1 VNALLAAACGIAVL
15 GGLVLVMYGLRRT
28 RVVRRPGSRSTSA
41 RRSLGETWARLT
53 RRPPGTRGRKRDRL
67 LLIGFGAGLVG
78 YLATGWFLLLPVVP
92 VAFVVIPYL
101 LGDPPNREVEL
112 LSGLDRWVRGMAATL
127 QSGQSISDTLRS
139 SARNA
144 PPMLAEEVRLL
155 VLRLEHRWPVRDGLQ
170 AMADALDSPDADA
183 VLAALALAAHRG
195 GTGATSTLNALTE
208 SIQDRL
214 RALRDIES
222 ERAKPRV
229 VVRQVTVISLAVL
242 GIALVVGGEFFAP
255 YRSGIGQAILAAL
268 LTAYV
273 ASLLVMRRVTAP
285 PRRQRILQ
293 EARS

>member
-1 VNALLAAACGIAVL
+1 MNALLAGASGTAIL
-15 GGLVLVMYGLRRT
+15 GGLWLVALGMRR
-28 RVVRRPGSRSTSA
+28 SRLPARHTSA
-41 RRSLGETWARLT
+41 RRTSFETWVWLT
-53 RRPPGTRGRKRDRL
+53 RRPPGVRGRRRDRI
-67 LLIGFGAGLVG
+67 LLIGLGAGLVG
-78 YLATGWFLLLPVVP
+78 YLVTGWALLLPLAP
-92 VAFVVIPYL
+92 VAFVGVPYL

-112 LSGLDRWVRGMAATL
+112 LSGLDRWVRGMSATL
-127 QSGQSISDTLRS
+127 QTGQSITDAVRS

-144 PPMLAEEVRLL
+144 PPLLGDEVRLL
-155 VLRLEHRWPVRDGLQ
+155 VARLEQRWPVRDALL

-214 RALRDIES
+214 KALRDIES

-229 VVRQVTVISLAVL
+229 VVRQVTIISLAVL
-242 GIALVVGGEFFAP
+242 GLALVVGGEFFAP
-255 YRSGIGQAILAAL
+255 YRSGIGQIILAGL
-268 LTAYV
+268 LTVYV
-273 ASLLVMRRVTAP
+273 LSLLVMRRLTTP

>member
-1 VNALLAAACGIAVL
+1 MNVLLAGASGMALL
-15 GGLVLVMYGLRRT
+15 GGVWLLWLGLRRT
-28 RVVRRPGSRSTSA
+28 QAPPGPTPTRRTAFG
-41 RRSLGETWARLT
+41 TWARLT
-53 RRPPGTRGRKRDRL
+53 RRPQGPRGRRRDRL
-67 LLIGFGAGLVG
+67 VVIGLGAGLVG
-78 YLATGWFLLLPVVP
+78 YLVTGWALLLPLVP
-92 VAFVVIPYL
+92 VAFVGVPYL

-112 LSGLDRWVRGMAATL
+112 LSGLDRWVRGMSATL
-127 QSGQSISDTLRS
+127 QTGQSVNDALRS

-144 PPMLAEEVRLL
+144 PALLSDEVRLL
-155 VLRLEHRWPVRDGLQ
+155 VARLEQRWPVREALL

-214 RALRDIES
+214 KALRDIEA

-229 VVRQVTVISLAVL
+229 VVRQVTIISLAVL
-242 GIALVVGGEFFAP
+242 GAALVAGGSFFAP
-255 YRSGIGQAILAAL
+255 YRSGIGQIILAGL

-273 ASLLVMRRVTAP
+273 LSLLVMRRVTAP

-293 EARS
+293 GTQS